1 VPERVAL
8 VTGGASGIG
17 AAVAGLLLDR
27 GHRVAVL
34 DLGSQSS
41 EREGPLRLRAD
52 VTRYDEVA
60 DAVGRVVEAF
70 GALHIVVNSA
80 GVLVRGGIE
89 DLDVADWRRALDVNL
104 TGTFHVLRAA
114 APHLRAAGWGRV
126 VNLTSIAGVTR
137 VGPGNPAYGAS
148 KAGVIGLTRDCAR
161 EFGAWGVTVN
171 AVAPGAVLT
180 PMVSGNAEWERAMIE
195 ASPIGRV
202 SVPEEFAGVIGFLVS
217 EESGYVTGTTLV
229 ADGGMTSGIPIPF
242 RTPD

>member
-1 VPERVAL
+1 MPDRIAL

-17 AAVAGLLLDR
+17 AAVVDLLLDR

-34 DLGSQSS
+34 DRDAGGVD
-41 EREGPLRLRAD
+41 RDRLIRLAAD
-52 VTRYDEVA
+52 VSDYDEVGA
-60 DAVGRVVEAF
+60 AVERVVEAH

-89 DLDVADWRRALDVNL
+89 ELDVADWRRAVDVNL
-104 TGTFHVLRAA
+104 TGTFHVLKAA

-126 VNLTSIAGVTR
+126 VNLTSIAGMTR
-137 VGPGNPAYGAS
+137 VGPGNPGYGAS

-171 AVAPGAVLT
+171 AVAPGAVMT
-180 PMVSGNAEWERAMIE
+180 PMVSGNADWERAMIE

-202 SVPEEFAGVIGFLVS
+202 AAPEEFAEVIGFLVS

-242 RTPD
+242 RTQG